1 MKRREAIKRTVLAS
15 GYALS
20 ATAIVGVMNGC
31 QAETSSDWKPSFLS
45 EEQGNTLIE
54 LTEAI
59 IPKTDTPG
67 ANDVGVHQ
75 FIDQLLNECLSEKEQ
90 VLFTRGLDQLQSDC
104 KAKFKKSF
112 AETSNVQ
119 KKEVLDEYDK
129 AAYAANSSQGG
140 DRPFFTMA
148 KQLTYLGY
156 FTSKAVGTEVL
167 RYDPI
172 PSAYNGCIPY
182 ENGDRAWSI

>member
-1 MKRREAIKRTVLAS
+1 MLAS

-20 ATAIVGVMNGC
+20 ATAVLGVMNGC
-31 QAETSSDWKPSFLS
+31 QAENTPNWKPSFLS

-90 VLFTRGLDQLQSDC
+90 VLFTTGLDQLQSDS
-104 KAKFKKSF
+104 KTKFKTSF
-112 AETSNVQ
+112 AKTTSDQ
-119 KKEVLDEYDK
+119 KKEILGGYDK
-129 AAYAANSSQGG
+129 AAYAANNTPGG
-140 DRPFFTMA
+140 EMPFFTMA

-156 FTSKAVGTEVL
+156 FTSEAVGTEVL
-167 RYDPI
+167 RYNPI
-172 PSAYNGCIPY
+172 PGGYNGCIPY
-182 ENGDRAWSI
+182 EKGDRVWYI

>member
-1 MKRREAIKRTVLAS
+1 MKRREAIKRTMLVS

-20 ATAIVGVMNGC
+20 ATAVLGVMNGC
-31 QAETSSDWKPSFLS
+31 QAETTPDWKPSFLS
-45 EEQGNTLIE
+45 EEQGHTLIE

-90 VLFTRGLDQLQSDC
+90 ALFTTGLDQLQSDC
-104 KAKFKKSF
+104 NTKFKKSF
-112 AETSNVQ
+112 VKTSNDQ

-129 AAYAANSSQGG
+129 AAYAANNSPGG

-156 FTSKAVGTEVL
+156 FTSEAVGTEVL

-172 PSAYNGCIPY
+172 PTAYNGCIPY
-182 ENGDRAWSI
+182 EKGERVWSI